1 MDQFWHTAGDLI
13 ATLFLIG
20 GLAFMVVG
28 VVGMNRFPD
37 AYGRLHA
44 TTKCVTLGML
54 GFLLAAIFHVQSMP
68 IFTKAVMTIVFI
80 FIANPVGSHM
90 LAKAAHKAGYNL
102 WERTLSDE
110 LADDKQAGR
119 MDVDPPVD
127 EVASDQPRMSQ
138 AKQAG

>member
-13 ATLFLIG
+13 ATAFLIG

-54 GFLLAAIFHVQSMP
+54 GFLLAAIFHVQTMP

-102 WERTLSDE
+102 WDRTLSDE
-110 LADDKQAGR
+110 LAEDRKAGR
-119 MDVDPPVD
+119 LTASEQDEHATPEPPRVS
-127 EVASDQPRMSQ
+127 E